1 MNVGASVWVIYR
13 LQGEKWVI
21 KKKENCTNEL
31 LNSRCQVVGLCD
43 GVMENAVVCFSGN
56 SVVLCIPC
64 STGIDYSQSLCRNY
78 NKPENCVG
86 WNKLN
91 PTKLLES

>member
-1 MNVGASVWVIYR
+1 MKTAGRKKGN
-13 LQGEKWVI
+13 I
-21 KKKENCTNEL
+21 KRENCTNEL
-31 LNSRCQVVGLCD
+31 LNSRNVRLLVCVTESWRMLLSLC
-43 GVMENAVVCFSGN
+43 FTGN
-56 SVVLCIPC
+56 SVVLSIPC

-91 PTKLLES
+91 PMKLLEN